1 MSQVR
6 FLEDFGSYAR
16 YLCRM
21 ILKLVFLCLKLL
33 TTVFSKFLIGNLS
46 MSEVTFS
53 GFCKLHIG
61 NFLHLPHFL
70 WKLLTSISANVM
82 EFACC
87 CKILPKRWR
96 LDHRFLPT
104 AENWNAVTKVI
115 LWLTNLQAICLSF
128 SLIFFLCLK
137 FAKLYSLDY
146 SE

>member
-6 FLEDFGSYAR
+6 FLGDFESYAR

-33 TTVFSKFLIGNLS
+33 TIVFSKLLIGNLS

-53 GFCKLHIG
+53 GFCKLHVG
-61 NFLHLPHFL
+61 NFLHR
-70 WKLLTSISANVM
+70 KLLTSISSDVM
-82 EFACC
+82 EFTCC
-87 CKILPKRWR
+87 CKILPNRWR
-96 LDHRFLPT
+96 LDRRFLPT

-115 LWLTNLQAICLSF
+115 LWLTNLQAICLSC